1 MITRSASVSQCIS
14 PTFVNLHH
22 PREQVLVQNH
32 VEPCEKRLSCIECF
46 PYVCP
51 EPVLA
56 KWFVSSVEMAQKG
69 VFRTEDIKAR
79 HGRVAIM
86 RMKFRSRCREV
97 MCAQKLRAQLL
108 DPPETTKRH
117 FSLNFSQCLSRA
129 CLGKTIIFRHTWYIK
144 MAPKKGG
151 HFSHLQTACGSPFP
165 WTREAS
171 DALM

>member
-22 PREQVLVQNH
+22 PREQVLVQDH
-32 VEPCEKRLSCIECF
+32 VEPCEKRLSCFECF

-97 MCAQKLRAQLL
+97 VCAQKLRAQLL
-108 DPPETTKRH
+108 DPPETNKNATFPSTFRNVCPEPVLAKRS
-117 FSLNFSQCLSRA
+117 SL
-129 CLGKTIIFRHTWYIK
+129 GTPGT
-144 MAPKKGG
+144 
-151 HFSHLQTACGSPFP
+151 
-165 WTREAS
+165 
-171 DALM
+171 